1 MMLHVERRRVV
12 GLLIAL
18 VCKTALALGVSSV
31 ANAADYPSRPIT
43 IIVPFP
49 AGGGTDVQARLI
61 AKALAD
67 RLGKPVVV
75 DNRPGAGG
83 RIGTMLAA
91 RATPDGYT
99 LLLGSIT
106 TFVVEPAVREDVGY
120 DVGRDFE
127 AIVLATASPGVVVVN
142 PALGVNN
149 LPELLAMASTRP
161 GKLTYGSPGIGSTA
175 HFFTEVFKHSTR
187 ADIVHVPYKGEA
199 LAIVDIIGGQVS
211 MMFSSVPAALSHIKA
226 GKLRAIAVTGPKRLP
241 FLPRIPTLKEL
252 GVPNMEFQA
261 WWGFVAPRK
270 TPPEIIGRLSKE
282 LNGALTDPELV
293 AALEQQGVLAEPAP
307 PEAFVEQMKS
317 QRTLVSDLVKAINF
331 KVDE

>member
-1 MMLHVERRRVV
+1 MLKVERSRLI
-12 GLLIAL
+12 GLPMVL
-18 VCKTALALGVSSV
+18 VCAMAISLGVS
-31 ANAADYPSRPIT
+31 AIAIAADYPTRPIT

-61 AKALAD
+61 AKTLAQ

-106 TFVVEPAVREDVGY
+106 TFVVEPAVRKDVGY
-120 DVGRDFE
+120 DVARDFE
-127 AIVLATASPGVVVVN
+127 AIVLATTSPGVLVVN
-142 PALGVNN
+142 PGLGVNN
-149 LPELLAMASTRP
+149 LAELVALARTRP
-161 GKLTYGSPGIGSTA
+161 GKLTYGSPGAGSTA
-175 HFFTEVFKHSTR
+175 HFFTEVFKHSTQV
-187 ADIVHVPYKGEA
+187 DIVHVPYKGEA

-211 MMFSSVPAALSHIKA
+211 MIFSSVPAALSQVKA

-241 FLPRIPTLKEL
+241 FLPSVPTLKEL

-270 TPPEIIGRLSKE
+270 TPPEIIGRLSEE
-282 LNGALTDPELV
+282 LTGALTDPELV
-293 AALEQQGVLAEPAP
+293 DALEQQGVLAEPAP
-307 PEAFVEQMKS
+307 PTAFAEQIKS
-317 QRTLVSDLVKAINF
+317 QTTLVSDLLRAINF